1 MASDTTEGVISST
14 IGNSQSIQRVAPGL
28 YHLELEC
35 GQDGDGG
42 RSGRQLIRRRSNY
55 AIVLT
60 GDNDT
65 SDLRFANVDPPDV
78 SLRNLDLTDKG
89 RFYVSA
95 ASQDTDE
102 NAVLT
107 SSFTVR
113 LSSEPTDN
121 VTIYASSSDT
131 TEGVIYS
138 IGGSTLNTST
148 LTFSSSDWNSPKS
161 VVIKGVADNL
171 SDGDQSYAIVLSAD
185 NTSSDLRF
193 KYVDPPDVSLRN
205 LDRRGEF
212 IISSIS
218 GNLYEGGGTAVFT
231 VKLKSQPLDNVT
243 IPVSVSDSTEAT
255 ISADNATHLLFT
267 TENWAAD
274 HVVTLTSV
282 DDNLS
287 DGLQSF
293 YVKLG
298 ADNST
303 SDLNYH
309 GIDPQDVVVA
319 TVDDE
324 TAGFIITDVSGDTTE
339 SGGQAM
345 FAMRLGSQPS
355 SDVIVQFTSGD
366 LSEAE
371 VVTDN
376 LTFNQSNWNGYQN
389 VKVRGVDD
397 NDTDGNITY
406 PLEINVNSSSDSNF
420 VGLDVPDVIFVN
432 VDDETPGYTITSISG
447 NTNEFGLK
455 ASFAI
460 RLNTKPDNSST
471 PVQLA
476 IRSSDTT
483 EGIVSTTSVEFTD
496 TNWNAYQYVT
506 VTGIDDNVTD
516 GNQGYFIEILP
527 DNDTGDLNYLNK
539 DPLDIYLVNLDN
551 EQPGYII
558 SSISGD
564 TTEGGGEAV
573 FSVRLMT
580 QPDNSSTDVT
590 LTFETSDSTE
600 GTVSPN
606 SVTFTYDNWKS
617 YQNIKVTG
625 VNDNISDGN
634 QIFYVIINADN
645 STDDLNYRGFDPLDV
660 PVVNVDDDIAG
671 YFVSDI
677 SGDVYE
683 SGGNATFAIR
693 LKTQPDNSSV
703 NVTLSF
709 SSSDTGEGTVSPDNL
724 TFTYDDWNAYKNVT
738 VYGVN
743 DNLTDGNQT
752 FSVIIE
758 GDNQTLDSKYNSL
771 DVDDIFVVN
780 VDDDTPGFTIT
791 PISGPTSEDGG
802 TATFTF
808 KVNTVPDDLDS
819 STNND
824 NVTIS
829 ISSSDTTEG
838 TVYPSQLV
846 FTKSNWNSENQITVT
861 GVDDNVSDGN
871 QSYSIILDVDNSTTA
886 VGYSILNPSDVNL
899 YNIDSDSPGFYVSS
913 ISGDTD
919 ENLKTATFTV
929 SLSSAPSSDNVT
941 ITMKSFGYDRR
952 HGDLHNLRQQP
963 DRSTTPRLVFTEL
976 ERGPDG
982 DDDRCCGQ
990 SFRRGPV
997 LRDPSEADNTTS
1009 DLGYANVDPEDV
1021 TVKNLDYT
1029 AKGGFY
1035 VSSISGDTDE
1045 SELKDGDLHG
1055 ESFERT
1061 FFGQRDDHDEVLGYD
1076 RRGDLH
1082 FDRQQPDR

>member
-1 MASDTTEGVISST
+1 
-14 IGNSQSIQRVAPGL
+14 
-28 YHLELEC
+28 
-35 GQDGDGG
+35 
-42 RSGRQLIRRRSNY
+42 
-55 AIVLT
+55 
-60 GDNDT
+60 
-65 SDLRFANVDPPDV
+65 
-78 SLRNLDLTDKG
+78 
-89 RFYVSA
+89 
-95 ASQDTDE
+95 
-102 NAVLT
+102 
-107 SSFTVR
+107 
-113 LSSEPTDN
+113 
-121 VTIYASSSDT
+121 
-131 TEGVIYS
+131 
-138 IGGSTLNTST
+138 
-148 LTFSSSDWNSPKS
+148 
-161 VVIKGVADNL
+161 
-171 SDGDQSYAIVLSAD
+171 
-185 NTSSDLRF
+185 
-193 KYVDPPDVSLRN
+193 
-205 LDRRGEF
+205 
-212 IISSIS
+212 
-218 GNLYEGGGTAVFT
+218 
-231 VKLKSQPLDNVT
+231 
-243 IPVSVSDSTEAT
+243 

-376 LTFNQSNWNGYQN
+376 LTFDQSNWNGYQN

-899 YNIDSDSPGFYVSS
+899 YNIDSDSPG
-913 ISGDTD
+913 
-919 ENLKTATFTV
+919 
-929 SLSSAPSSDNVT
+929 
-941 ITMKSFGYDRR
+941 
-952 HGDLHNLRQQP
+952 
-963 DRSTTPRLVFTEL
+963 
-976 ERGPDG
+976 
-982 DDDRCCGQ
+982 
-990 SFRRGPV
+990 
-997 LRDPSEADNTTS
+997 
-1009 DLGYANVDPEDV
+1009 
-1021 TVKNLDYT
+1021 
-1029 AKGGFY
+1029 
-1035 VSSISGDTDE
+1035 
-1045 SELKDGDLHG
+1045 
-1055 ESFERT
+1055 
-1061 FFGQRDDHDEVLGYD
+1061 
-1076 RRGDLH
+1076 
-1082 FDRQQPDR
+1082 